1 MPKRYYT
8 KIFLKSSTTPPYSS
22 SSLNSVKF
30 EEQPSLQKSRYFVY
44 TWNINLLVAA
54 ASCTIFY
61 SVCDRFQVATTQCHL
76 TLSCWEVSS
85 GSSAPEML

>member
-30 EEQPSLQKSRYFVY
+30 EEQPSLQKHI
-44 TWNINLLVAA
+44 WNINLLVAA

-61 SVCDRFQVATTQCHL
+61 SVCDRFEVATTQRHL